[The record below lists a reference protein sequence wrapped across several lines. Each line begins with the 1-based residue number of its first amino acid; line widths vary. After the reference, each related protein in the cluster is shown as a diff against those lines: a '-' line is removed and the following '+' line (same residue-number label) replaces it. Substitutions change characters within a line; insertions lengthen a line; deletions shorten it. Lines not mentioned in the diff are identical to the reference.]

1 VCVRAAFARAV
12 IVGACLVCSNL
23 ALGQVFPAS
32 DRALEELH
40 DRILNDPSNVEL
52 TVRYAQMARQR
63 GDYEAAIS
71 AYERL
76 LLYNPSLPQLQY
88 ELAALYFELES
99 YAAARSYF
107 EAAVSSANLAGD
119 LRDNAKDYI
128 TEIDRRLS
136 PTRFTAYL
144 HAGLRYQTNAS
155 AGPAT
160 DLIRFGGQ
168 SVSLDQSFTKQ
179 PDWNGYALA
188 VLNFEHDF
196 GDRGDTFEASLG
208 TYYSRQFRV
217 DRVNLGV
224 AELAAGPRFALPS
237 EHVVGASLKLYGI
250 VNGYTLGD
258 REYLRTF
265 GAGASVRAKPTP
277 AMVVESTFE
286 YRDRKFFDSV
296 NYPTA
301 AEQSGDLFT
310 YTLSGS
316 GLIFGPVRWIA
327 RVGYDW
333 SRGDFAFWSYDR
345 PFVDVGMPVAFVVPW
360 FGKNQTW
367 VLTPY
372 AGAYFANYDAPDPS
386 VDPNVTR
393 RDREWHVGATL
404 DATLATNA
412 GVRLNVHYA
421 RNDSNIA
428 NFAYRNFAVSI
439 GPAVRF

>member
-1 VCVRAAFARAV
+1 MM
-12 IVGACLVCSNL
+12 VGACLVCSNL
-23 ALGQVFPAS
+23 ALGQIFPAS

-40 DRILNDPSNVEL
+40 ERILSDPSNIEL

-63 GDYEAAIS
+63 GDYEAAIG

-76 LLYNPSLPQLQY
+76 LLYNPSLPQLKY

-99 YAAARSYF
+99 YIAARSYF
-107 EAAVSSANLAGD
+107 EEAASSASLAGD
-119 LRDNAKDYI
+119 LRDNAKEYI
-128 TEIDRRLS
+128 VEIDRRLS

-155 AGPAT
+155 AGPAS

-168 SVSLDQSFTKQ
+168 SVSLEQSFAKQ
-179 PDWNGYALA
+179 PDWNGYGLA

-196 GDRGDTFEASLG
+196 GNERGDSFEASLG
-208 TYYSRQFRV
+208 TYYSKQFRI

-224 AELAAGPRFALPS
+224 AELQAGPRFALPS
-237 EHVVGASLKLYGI
+237 DHVVGASLKLYGI

-265 GAGASVRAKPTP
+265 GAGASVRAKPTQ

-296 NYPTA
+296 NYPIA
-301 AEQSGDLFT
+301 SEQSGDLFT
-310 YTLSGS
+310 YALSGS
-316 GLIFGPVRWIA
+316 GLVFGSVRWIA
-327 RVGYDW
+327 RAGYDW
-333 SRGDFAFWSYDR
+333 SRADFTFWSYDR
-345 PFVDVGMPVAFVVPW
+345 PFIDLGLPVAFVVSW

-372 AGAYFANYDAPDPS
+372 AGASYVNYGGPDPS
-386 VDPNVTR
+386 VDPDVTR
-393 RDREWHVGATL
+393 RDHEWHVGATL

-428 NFAYRNFAVSI
+428 NFSYRNFAVSI